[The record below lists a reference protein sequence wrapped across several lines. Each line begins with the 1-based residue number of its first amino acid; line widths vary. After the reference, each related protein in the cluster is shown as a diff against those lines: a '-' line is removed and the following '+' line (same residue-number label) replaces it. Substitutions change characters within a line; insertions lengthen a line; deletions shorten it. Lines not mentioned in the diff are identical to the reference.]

1 MFKKLRKLLSI
12 TAIIAVAWLVKS
24 FISSD
29 TVPPAVLVLILGLL
43 LLALVITKISRNPK
57 RDVELPPSQRKRSRE
72 HKSWISRID
81 QD

>member
-12 TAIIAVAWLVKS
+12 TAIIAVVWLVKS
-24 FISSD
+24 FISSN
-29 TVPPAVLVLILGLL
+29 TVPPAVLILILGLL
-43 LLALVITKISRNPK
+43 LLALVISKISRNPK

>member
-1 MFKKLRKLLSI
+1 MYKKLRTLLSI
-12 TAIIAVAWLVKS
+12 TAIIAVVWLVKS
-24 FISSD
+24 FISSN
-29 TVPPAVLVLILGLL
+29 TVPPAVLILILGLL
-43 LLALVITKISRNPK
+43 LLALVISKISRNPK

>member
-1 MFKKLRKLLSI
+1 MFKKLRTLLSI
-12 TAIIAVAWLVKS
+12 TAFIAVVWLVRS

-43 LLALVITKISRNPK
+43 LLALVISKVSRNPK
-57 RDVELPPSQRKRSRE
+57 RDVELPPSQRRRSRE

>member
-1 MFKKLRKLLSI
+1 MFKKLKTLLSI
-12 TAIIAVAWLVKS
+12 TAIIAVVWLVKS

-43 LLALVITKISRNPK
+43 LLTLVISKVSRNPK